1 MIRFGGRNLLTA
13 ILLCIFT
20 AIFPQ
25 TLVRAQQ
32 SPKTA
37 TEALQKAHV
46 LDRLGEAI
54 PAEHK
59 GTAPGFVLDPAWPKP
74 LPHHW
79 VIGDVGGITVD
90 KHDHVW
96 VYHRPRSLSSTDTGM
111 QGVAGKDAKGNP
123 ISAIGFPRPFGQLND
138 CCMPAPSVLEFDM
151 AGNLVHSWGGPGDPT
166 FDTKCR
172 EQDGCVWPARE
183 HGIYVDQNDFV
194 YLAGNGQARNFHGQY
209 PWAPKFGN
217 DSHILKFKS
226 DGTFVMRIGTPGAKG
241 PDSNDTDGGINGT
254 PEPFWP
260 ADMVVDPK
268 TNLMYIADG
277 YGNRRVLI
285 VDAATG
291 KYVGHFGAYGQ
302 SPVVGEN
309 GGVAPAS
316 GGTGGGAATA
326 AAEDIGEGVGT
337 WPAEYKAGKMKPA
350 FFRSPVH
357 CAKLAVDGL
366 LYVCDR
372 SNNRVQVFKAAE
384 VGKPCSN
391 PDGEP
396 GKCGFVGEVHI
407 APQTSG
413 GTSGTVNFSTD
424 AKESCMYVAD
434 LSNDV
439 VYVIN
444 RQNLTEL
451 SRFGGGGR
459 QAGQFHWP
467 HMMTVDAEGNVY
479 VGEVDGASRV
489 QKFLRYGATGCS
501 GTGNS
506 DVGHYAE

>member
-1 MIRFGGRNLLTA
+1 MTSKYVRYAALAGMLIGSLSVTH
-13 ILLCIFT
+13 
-20 AIFPQ
+20 
-25 TLVRAQQ
+25 LVPSVGAQQ
-32 SPKTA
+32 SA
-37 TEALQKAHV
+37 TSATDVLKKARV
-46 LDRLGEAI
+46 LDRLAEAM

-59 GTAPGFVLDPAWPKP
+59 GTAPGFVLDPAWPQP

-90 KHDHVW
+90 KHDHIW
-96 VYHRPRSLSSTDTGM
+96 VYHRPRSVTSTDSGM
-111 QGVAGKDAKGNP
+111 QGVGGTDAKGKP
-123 ISAIGFPRPFGQLND
+123 ISALGFARPYGQING
-138 CCMPAPSVLEFDM
+138 CCMPAPSVLVFDK
-151 AGNLVHSWGGPGDPT
+151 AGKLLQSWGGPGDPG
-166 FDTKCR
+166 FLETKCR

-194 YLAGNGQARNFHGQY
+194 YVAGNGQARNFHGQF
-209 PWAPKFGN
+209 PWAPNFGN
-217 DSHILKFKS
+217 DSQILKFKP
-226 DGTFVMRIGTPGAKG
+226 DGTFVYQIGTPGAKG
-241 PDSNDTDGGINGT
+241 PNSNDTNGGVNGT
-254 PEPFWP
+254 PEPYWP

-302 SPVVGEN
+302 NPVIGEN
-309 GGVAPAS
+309 GGGENA
-316 GGTGGGAATA
+316 
-326 AAEDIGEGVGT
+326 GEGAGS
-337 WPAEYKAGKMKPA
+337 WPDDFRAGNMKPN

-357 CAKLAVDGL
+357 CAKLANDGL

-372 SNNRVQVFKAAE
+372 GNNRVQIFKASE

-391 PDGEP
+391 PDGEV
-396 GKCGFVGEVHI
+396 GKCGFVGEVHV
-407 APQTSG
+407 ARQTVG

-424 AKESCMYVAD
+424 AKQTCMYVAD
-434 LSNDV
+434 LGNDV
-439 VYVIN
+439 IFVIN

-459 QAGQFHWP
+459 QAGEFHWP
-467 HMMTVDAEGNVY
+467 HMVAVDSDGNVY
-479 VGEVDGASRV
+479 VGEVDGAGRT

-501 GTGNS
+501 GTGDS
-506 DVGHYAE
+506 EVGKYLQ